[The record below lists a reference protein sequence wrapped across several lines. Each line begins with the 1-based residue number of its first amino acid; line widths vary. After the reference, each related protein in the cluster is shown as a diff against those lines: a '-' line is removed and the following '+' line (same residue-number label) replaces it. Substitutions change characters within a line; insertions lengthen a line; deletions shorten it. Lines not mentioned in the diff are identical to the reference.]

1 VVGCRGSDLFI
12 PFGHHNRCTHLQIP
26 LAGIGWEARRATV
39 HFASVSSTTPLVE
52 LHGIAARIGATTI
65 LRDVDLTVGP
75 GESIGLFGAN
85 GAGKTTLLRI
95 VATLLRPSAGRGR
108 VLGADLAGPDR
119 YDIRHRIGLIGHV
132 PGLYPELTLEENLAF
147 AARAAGI
154 DPAGV
159 AASLKAVGLANAAS
173 RRAGESSH
181 GMQRRV
187 EFARELLLEPDLL
200 LLDEPHTALDPA
212 AVELVAHVVDE
223 VRNRGGAAVVVSHD
237 VGRVAPLVSTTAEI
251 AGGTLR

>member
-1 VVGCRGSDLFI
+1 MHELAYSLRG
-12 PFGHHNRCTHLQIP
+12 
-26 LAGIGWEARRATV
+26 AGWDGRRAHV
-39 HFASVSSTTPLVE
+39 HFALVPATTPLVE
-52 LHGIAARIGATTI
+52 LYGIAARIGATTI

-75 GESIGLFGAN
+75 GESVGLYGAN

-95 VATLLRPSAGRGR
+95 VATLLRPSAGTGR
-108 VLGADLAGPDR
+108 VLGADLSGPDR

-147 AARAAGI
+147 AARAAGK
-154 DPAGV
+154 DPGRAAG
-159 AASLKAVGLANAAS
+159 ALKAVGLGNAAS

-187 EFARELLLEPDLL
+187 EFARELLFQPDLL

-212 AVELVAHVVDE
+212 AVELVAHVVEE
-223 VRNRGGAAVVVSHD
+223 VRGRGGAAVVVSHD
-237 VGRVAPLVSTTAEI
+237 IGRVAPLVSTTAEI
-251 AGGTLR
+251 SGGTLR

>member
-1 VVGCRGSDLFI
+1 MRE
-12 PFGHHNRCTHLQIP
+12 
-26 LAGIGWEARRATV
+26 LAYSLRRAGWEGRPSDV
-39 HFASVSSTTPLVE
+39 HFAPVPPATPLVA

-65 LRDVDLTVGP
+65 LRAVDLTIAP
-75 GESIGLFGAN
+75 GQSVGLFGAN
-85 GAGKTTLLRI
+85 GAGKTTVLRI
-95 VATLLRPSAGRGR
+95 VATLLRPSAGTGQ
-108 VLGADLAGPDR
+108 VLGADLSGPGR
-119 YDIRHRIGLIGHV
+119 YDVRRRIGLIGHV

-154 DPAGV
+154 APERVTDV
-159 AASLKAVGLANAAS
+159 LHAVGLGNAAG

-187 EFARELLLEPDLL
+187 EFARELMLEPDLL

-212 AVELVAHVVDE
+212 AVELVAHVVE
-223 VRNRGGAAVVVSHD
+223 GVRNRGGAAVIVSHD
-237 VGRVAPLVSTTAEI
+237 LDRVAPLVSTTAEI

>member
-1 VVGCRGSDLFI
+1 V
-12 PFGHHNRCTHLQIP
+12 PP
-26 LAGIGWEARRATV
+26 A
-39 HFASVSSTTPLVE
+39 TPLVA

-65 LRDVDLTVGP
+65 LRAVDLTVAP
-75 GESIGLFGAN
+75 GESVGLFGAN
-85 GAGKTTLLRI
+85 GAGKTTVLRI
-95 VATLLRPSAGRGR
+95 VATLLRPSAGTGQ

-119 YDIRHRIGLIGHV
+119 YDVRPRIGLIGHV

-154 DPAGV
+154 DPDRV
-159 AASLKAVGLANAAS
+159 TDVLRAVGLGNAAA

-187 EFARELLLEPDLL
+187 EFARELMLEPDLL

-212 AVELVAHVVDE
+212 AVELVAHVVDG
-223 VRNRGGAAVVVSHD
+223 VKNRGGAAIVVSHD
-237 VGRVAPLVSTTAEI
+237 LDRVAPLVTTTAEI